1 MKPQRNFT
9 NRFRRQCTPGH
20 SICVASGRRFQ
31 VVYTYIRVKRD
42 VKGEIEEDLGWHR
55 GGVPCLECNRK
66 VLEGFS
72 LDLDANEFQE
82 YTNAHTDTHINGF
95 CKFCKFVC
103 HLYAHAYFGTLG
115 SSHHLCTPQIT
126 ETVGKIMF
134 VCLRN
139 GAQNFP
145 SLFLF

>member
-1 MKPQRNFT
+1 MKPQRSFT

-31 VVYTYIRVKRD
+31 MVYTYMRVKRE
-42 VKGEIEEDLGWHR
+42 VKGGIEEDLGWHR
-55 GGVPCLECNRK
+55 GGVPCLACNRK

-82 YTNAHTDTHINGF
+82 YTNAHTHTHTNGF

-115 SSHHLCTPQIT
+115 SSHHLCMPQIT
-126 ETVGKIMF
+126 
-134 VCLRN
+134 L
-139 GAQNFP
+139 
-145 SLFLF
+145 